1 MHRDCEYWSE
11 CTGLAGD
18 FCRLHLLYQIHFF
31 PLKYRN
37 SAAKKPKTKCVNLAM
52 ELEVYWALIMQT
64 FLYVLVMW
72 SYLTFTNIVSRI
84 KINIGV
90 FVIKSL
96 V

>member
-1 MHRDCEYWSE
+1 
-11 CTGLAGD
+11 
-18 FCRLHLLYQIHFF
+18 
-31 PLKYRN
+31 
-37 SAAKKPKTKCVNLAM
+37 M

-72 SYLTFTNIVSRI
+72 SYLSFTNIVSRI